1 MKTMKNLLKFMSI
14 LVLTLFII
22 SCEGEDGPA
31 GPAGLQ
37 GEQGPQGDQGPQG
50 EPGTANVI
58 YSDWIT
64 RDFENEAA
72 SETNEQLLT
81 SFTAG
86 EFNLAEDIVLVFGRR
101 EVNAIVSEVR
111 QLPFILAGQS
121 EYYGFEVAS
130 FSGGSSLRVEVST
143 LDGGTNLFTFF
154 DEFRYVII
162 PGGQAAGKSTQDL
175 QKMSY
180 EEVTELFNI
189 K

>member
-1 MKTMKNLLKFMSI
+1 M
-14 LVLTLFII
+14 VLSYEVLPRI
-22 SCEGEDGPA
+22 A
-31 GPAGLQ
+31 GYFP
-37 GEQGPQGDQGPQG
+37 
-50 EPGTANVI
+50 
-58 YSDWIT
+58 
-64 RDFENEAA
+64 
-72 SETNEQLLT
+72 
-81 SFTAG
+81 SFG
-86 EFNLAEDIVLVFGRR
+86 F
-101 EVNAIVSEVR
+101 
-111 QLPFILAGQS
+111 PFILAGQS

-180 EEVTELFNI
+180 EEVTKVFNI